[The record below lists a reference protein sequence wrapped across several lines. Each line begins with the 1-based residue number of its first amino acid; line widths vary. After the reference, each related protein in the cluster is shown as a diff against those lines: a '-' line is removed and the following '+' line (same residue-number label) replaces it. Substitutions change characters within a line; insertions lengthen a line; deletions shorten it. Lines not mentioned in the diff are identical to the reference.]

1 VISHEDDAMTTEPLE
16 STDGL
21 DESLASRRRRQP
33 VPNPPD
39 DSVFWDDADEFI
51 QHFARAGR
59 RTMREKLAAGLR
71 GFKYA
76 FRGDSSFFA
85 HAYRGLLIALTAA
98 LLGVGPM
105 GWCLLVITAGLVL
118 VAELSHSAVDTLA
131 RSIGDPDEPALKVAR
146 EIASA
151 GVIAAVIVMA
161 AVSIC
166 VLTLKLGEL
175 LSWW

>member
-1 VISHEDDAMTTEPLE
+1 MNAEPPETTGEIREPRP
-16 STDGL
+16 
-21 DESLASRRRRQP
+21 ARFVRQP

-39 DSVFWDDADEFI
+39 DSAFWGGPDEFTLYV
-51 QHFARAGR
+51 ARAGR
-59 RTMREKLAAGLR
+59 RTMREKFAAGLR

-85 HAYRGLLIALTAA
+85 HAYRGLLIALTAG

-118 VAELSHSAVDTLA
+118 VAELSHSAIDTIA
-131 RSIGDPDEPALKVAR
+131 RSIGDPEEPALKVAR
-146 EIASA
+146 EIATA

>member
-1 VISHEDDAMTTEPLE
+1 MSTEPWR
-16 STDGL
+16 TADGVRGPGP
-21 DESLASRRRRQP
+21 SVSRREP

-39 DSVFWDDADEFI
+39 DSLFWEDPDDFT
-51 QHFARAGR
+51 QHLARAGR

-71 GFKYA
+71 GLKYA

-85 HAYRGLLIALTAA
+85 HAYRGLLIAFTAA

-118 VAELSHSAVDTLA
+118 VAELSHSAIDTIA
-131 RSIGDPDEPALKVAR
+131 RSLGDPEQPALKVAR
-146 EIASA
+146 EIATA
-151 GVIAAVIVMA
+151 GVIIAVCVMA

-175 LSWW
+175 FSWW